1 MSKPYAALYPFLG
14 ILYLSKHIRQ
24 LGPQFLRSL
33 LFSFLTTLAILLPLS
48 ALTFKYQRRLI
59 LFVLR
64 FFLASF
70 SFFFPS
76 SKTLSFLGLNLPT
89 WSALILT
96 VGETSILVALVMGEV
111 FKKEKSKGLFKAVI
125 AHNNVLMGPLATV
138 THHTNHHHHHSS
150 KRLTHR
156 NKDVA
161 AEDSILVAAT
171 DAMISHKEM
180 KHRKRDLVKSAS
192 TQVGQRI
199 LLWFMTLPLNFLPV
213 AGPVTFCYINGKA
226 RVPDVHRRYFD
237 MKGMTVDERKV
248 WIKRREPEYIAF
260 AFVSQGLELVPVL
273 GILFGFTNTIGA
285 ALWAVDLEQQQDAL
299 RNKKL
304 LSDAYASEP

>member
-273 GILFGFTNTIGA
+273 GILFGFTNTIG
-285 ALWAVDLEQQQDAL
+285 
-299 RNKKL
+299 
-304 LSDAYASEP
+304 